1 VNNLILACR
10 RPLIVVLELGLVAL
24 SNHFA
29 FWLRFDGAVPPWA
42 LESELRMLPWLVAV
56 RAVAFVPFRL
66 YEGLWRYTG
75 IWELRNIVAAVV
87 FSSIA
92 FYLLVSL
99 QSNLAYPR
107 SVYFTDAVLLI
118 CMLSGLRLSYRL
130 YRDTVPSGRRTQKR
144 VLIFGAGDAGEMI
157 LRDMRQYAGY
167 TPIGFIDDDRGKVG
181 HHIHGVAVLGTRD
194 NLPAIMATHR
204 PHEVLIAIPSVQG
217 TIVRELMAAL
227 EPFDVSIRTLPNI
240 RELLEGSV
248 SVSQIRDLSIEDL
261 LARTPVGLD
270 PDRVRQLLRGK
281 RVLITGAGG
290 SIGSELCRQVAAM
303 HPGMLVLYERYE
315 NSLYEI
321 ANDLSDRGH
330 GPLVRPVIGDVTD
343 AARLDAVFAEHSPE
357 IVFHA
362 AAHKHVPLMELNAGE
377 AVKNNIIGTRMV
389 AEAAARHRVER
400 FIMISTDKAVNP
412 TSVMGATKR
421 VAELTVQALA
431 SRSWTSFVTVR
442 FGNVLGS
449 NGSVVPRFREQI
461 AAGGPVTVTHPEI
474 RRFFMLIPEAVQ
486 LVLHAAAIGTPGAV
500 YVLEM
505 GDQIKLVDMA
515 RNLIRLS
522 GFLPDEEI
530 PITFV
535 GLRPGEKLF
544 EELVGAD
551 EAVSASPVKKI
562 LQVEQRQ
569 PCDAAMLTLA
579 TRGLEQQALRGDTD
593 GVLEQLRAIIP
604 TFRLSAG
611 LNAEPLSTN
620 AKLSEDFFNV
630 MERSAAAGARSPRQA
645 HCPSCGCSRLHRRR
659 TRFAHERLRKKLSDR
674 RPHQC
679 GACGW
684 RGWIEPIVDTPHDS
698 ALPTAQA
705 DLDFN
710 ALDVALTTSQRLHGQ
725 IVERSSVRDLDS
737 LGDGTPA
744 EIRPA

>member
-1 VNNLILACR
+1 
-10 RPLIVVLELGLVAL
+10 
-24 SNHFA
+24 
-29 FWLRFDGAVPPWA
+29 
-42 LESELRMLPWLVAV
+42 M
-56 RAVAFVPFRL
+56 
-66 YEGLWRYTG
+66 
-75 IWELRNIVAAVV
+75 
-87 FSSIA
+87 
-92 FYLLVSL
+92 
-99 QSNLAYPR
+99 
-107 SVYFTDAVLLI
+107 
-118 CMLSGLRLSYRL
+118 
-130 YRDTVPSGRRTQKR
+130 
-144 VLIFGAGDAGEMI
+144 
-157 LRDMRQYAGY
+157 
-167 TPIGFIDDDRGKVG
+167 
-181 HHIHGVAVLGTRD
+181 
-194 NLPAIMATHR
+194 
-204 PHEVLIAIPSVQG
+204 
-217 TIVRELMAAL
+217 
-227 EPFDVSIRTLPNI
+227 
-240 RELLEGSV
+240 
-248 SVSQIRDLSIEDL
+248 
-261 LARTPVGLD
+261 
-270 PDRVRQLLRGK
+270 
-281 RVLITGAGG
+281 LITGAGG

-343 AARLDAVFAEHSPE
+343 ASRLDAVFADHAPE

-522 GFLPDEEI
+522 GFVPDEEI
-530 PITFV
+530 PISFV

-551 EAVSASPVKKI
+551 ETVFASPVKKI

-569 PCDAAMLTLA
+569 PRDAATLTLV

-593 GVLEQLRAIIP
+593 GVLEQLHHHPHLQADADGGDAARP
-604 TFRLSAG
+604 TAAMG
-611 LNAEPLSTN
+611 LPFVAAL
-620 AKLSEDFFNV
+620 AD
-630 MERSAAAGARSPRQA
+630 AAGHDSQPCPVGARA
-645 HCPSCGCSRLHRRR
+645 
-659 TRFAHERLRKKLSDR
+659 
-674 RPHQC
+674 
-679 GACGW
+679 GACTA
-684 RGWIEPIVDTPHDS
+684 RKPATSTS
-698 ALPTAQA
+698 A
-705 DLDFN
+705 
-710 ALDVALTTSQRLHGQ
+710 S
-725 IVERSSVRDLDS
+725 
-737 LGDGTPA
+737 
-744 EIRPA
+744 